1 MPHNIKLVVFDLAGT
16 TIYDDGNIAIAF
28 QQAMQQFGYA
38 VPVEVINPLMGY
50 KKPQAIQVMLEKYE
64 PETSRISDAL
74 VSKIHEQFE
83 QNMIAYYEQLPT
95 IQPLPNAERVLMAL
109 QKAGIKVGLNTG
121 FSRAIA
127 DVIVDKLGW
136 LYHGL
141 ANYLVA
147 SNEVPAG
154 RPSPYMIQRMMEQAG
169 ISNPKEVI
177 KVGDTEVDVNEGKAA
192 QCLYAI
198 AVTTGAFSREQLLPY
213 SPDFILDDLSELLP
227 ILQIEA

>member
-1 MPHNIKLVVFDLAGT
+1 MLHNIKLVVFDLAGT
-16 TIYDDGNIAIAF
+16 TIYDDGSIALCF
-28 QQAMQQFGYA
+28 QQAMQQFGYT
-38 VPVEVINPLMGY
+38 VPVDVINPLMGY
-50 KKPQAIQVMLEKYE
+50 KKPQAIQLMLEKYE
-64 PETSRISDAL
+64 PDASKITAEL
-74 VSKIHEQFE
+74 VATIHEQFE
-83 QNMIAYYEQLPT
+83 QNMIDYYEQLPVV
-95 IQPLPNAERVLMAL
+95 QALPNAERVMMAL

-127 DVIVDKLGW
+127 NVIVDKLGW
-136 LYHGL
+136 MYHGL

-154 RPSPYMIQRMMEQAG
+154 RPHPYMIQRMMEQAG

-177 KVGDTEVDVNEGKAA
+177 KIGDTEVDVNEGKAA
-192 QCLYAI
+192 ECLYAI

-213 SPDFILDDLSELLP
+213 TPDFILDDLAELLP